1 LVDEKTP
8 RTPGAPEVEADPNTS
23 SEKTGGQ
30 ARPSDLPGA
39 SEQAAA
45 PTPPK
50 MPSADKGAPADT
62 AQSPE
67 APQAPSAEPQSPSVV
82 VRYGSIGLVGRFTCT
97 LEEWKRGQQVVIKS
111 DRGQELGS
119 ILCPWGSRC
128 VGQNVA
134 AKMAGDVLRAATHA
148 DAIEARH
155 LQEGEQHMA
164 AFCKE
169 QIAARKL
176 PMKLVAVEHMFGGD
190 RIIFYFLA
198 ESRVDFRS
206 LVRDLAHEFQTRIEM
221 RQIGVRDEARLMG
234 DYERCGRPLCCR
246 AWIKDLAP
254 VSMRMAKMQKA
265 TLDPTKISGQCGR
278 LMCCL
283 RFEHATY
290 SDLAKRLP
298 RRNSY
303 VTTPDGVGKVVA
315 TAVVTQIVGVQL
327 ESGAR
332 INVPVESLLERDID
346 PKAVGRESKGQ
357 VVSSPPPVK
366 EKSEQREAA
375 NEKAAAGKSDAPSKP
390 HRGGKRSRRRGRRRN
405 RKADHEADNKPKQ
418 NAKKPNADQGN

>member
-8 RTPGAPEVEADPNTS
+8 RTPGAPEVGADPNVS

-30 ARPSDLPGA
+30 ARPSDPPGA
-39 SEQAAA
+39 PERAAGR
-45 PTPPK
+45 TPPK
-50 MPSADKGAPADT
+50 MSTADKGAPADA

-67 APQAPSAEPQSPSVV
+67 TPQTPPAEPQSPSVV

-111 DRGQELGS
+111 DRGQELGA
-119 ILCPWGSRC
+119 ILCPWRRQC
-128 VGQNVA
+128 AAQNVA
-134 AKMAGDVLRAATHA
+134 AKMAGDVLRVATHA
-148 DAIEARH
+148 DEIEARH
-155 LQEGEQHMA
+155 LQEGERRIA

-176 PMKLVAVEHMFGGD
+176 PMKLVAVEHLFGGG

-221 RQIGVRDEARLMG
+221 RQIGARDEARLMG

-303 VTTPDGVGKVVA
+303 VATPDGVGKVVD

-332 INVPVESLLERDID
+332 VNVPVESLLERDID
-346 PKAVGRESKGQ
+346 PQAVSREPKKE
-357 VVSSPPPVK
+357 VSLPPPVK
-366 EKSEQREAA
+366 EKSEQQEAA
-375 NEKAAAGKSDAPSKP
+375 NEKTAAGESDAPSKP
-390 HRGGKRSRRRGRRRN
+390 RRGGKRSRRRGRRRN
-405 RKADHEADNKPKQ
+405 RKADHEADDKPER
-418 NAKKPNADQGN
+418 NAEKPNAGQGD

>member
-8 RTPGAPEVEADPNTS
+8 RTPGAPEVGADPNVS

-30 ARPSDLPGA
+30 ARPSDPPGA
-39 SEQAAA
+39 PERAAG

-50 MPSADKGAPADT
+50 MSTADKGAPADA

-67 APQAPSAEPQSPSVV
+67 TPQAPPAEPQPPSVV

-111 DRGQELGS
+111 DRGQELGA
-119 ILCPWGSRC
+119 ILCPWRRQC
-128 VGQNVA
+128 AAQNVA
-134 AKMAGDVLRAATHA
+134 AKMAGDVLRVATHA
-148 DAIEARH
+148 DEIEGRH
-155 LQEGEQHMA
+155 LQEGERRMA

-176 PMKLVAVEHMFGGD
+176 PMKLVAVEHLFGGD

-221 RQIGVRDEARLMG
+221 RQIGARDEARLMG

-303 VTTPDGVGKVVA
+303 VATPDGVGKVVD

-332 INVPVESLLERDID
+332 VNVPVESLLERDID
-346 PKAVGRESKGQ
+346 PQAVSREPKKE
-357 VVSSPPPVK
+357 VSPPPPVK
-366 EKSEQREAA
+366 EKSEQQEAA
-375 NEKAAAGKSDAPSKP
+375 NEKTAAGESDAPSKP
-390 HRGGKRSRRRGRRRN
+390 RRGGKRSRRRGRRRN
-405 RKADHEADNKPKQ
+405 RKADHEADDKPER
-418 NAKKPNADQGN
+418 NAEKPNAGQGD